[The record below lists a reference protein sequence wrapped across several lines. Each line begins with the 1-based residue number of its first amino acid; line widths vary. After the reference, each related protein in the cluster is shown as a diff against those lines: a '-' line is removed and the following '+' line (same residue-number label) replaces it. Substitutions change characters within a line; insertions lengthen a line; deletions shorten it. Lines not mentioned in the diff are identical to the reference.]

1 MKTRIAV
8 ISIIVEDNTSTDKLN
23 QILSEYRDYIIARM
37 GIPYKKGKVNLITVA
52 IDATEDVINSLS
64 GKVGRLDGVSAK
76 TNYSNVYIEDCDD

>member
-76 TNYSNVYIEDCDD
+76 TNYSNVYIENCDN

>member
-8 ISIIVEDNTSTDKLN
+8 ISIIVENNTSTDKLN

-76 TNYSNVYIEDCDD
+76 TNYSNVYIEDCDN